1 MTVENILN
9 KYSNGGTPQ
18 YDFNK
23 EDREFVK
30 LQDLKTSVK
39 YPIEALFINTKGKYG
54 NQGVIY
60 TDGSIVNLPNHLT
73 SLIEEMR
80 NDSEVTDAINARK
93 LAFEVYEYESEQG
106 RKGYSINI
114 VENDF
119 SQWIDTEDD
128 TKGRA
133 FDNSEEAF

>member
-9 KYSNGGTPQ
+9 KYSNGGAPQ
-18 YDFNK
+18 YDFIKN
-23 EDREFVK
+23 EREFKK
-30 LQDLKTSVK
+30 LQELNVSVQ
-39 YPIEALFINTKGKYG
+39 YPIEALFINTKGKFG

-60 TDGSIVNLPNHLT
+60 TSDYIVNLPNHLT

-80 NDSEVTDAINARK
+80 NDSEVTDVINARK
-93 LAFEVYEYESEQG
+93 LAFEVYQYESEQG

-114 VENDF
+114 LENK
-119 SQWIDTEDD
+119 QDD